1 MNETEKKI
9 DPAQKESDQVVQRR
23 ANFDALKALGVDP
36 YPHEFE
42 RTHGVR
48 ELVAKYGARTGEE
61 LLVSSRFAGLLDPSG
76 TRSVGQYELK
86 GFDAPVEL
94 FTLRPSRRTRQHPE

>member
-1 MNETEKKI
+1 LHRLT
-9 DPAQKESDQVVQRR
+9 R
-23 ANFDALKALGVDP
+23 ADAELRAGVALHYGAVS
-36 YPHEFE
+36 YGNIGS
-42 RTHGVR
+42 GVR
-48 ELVAKYGARTGEE
+48 LDFTLIGPDVNLVSRIETACARTGEE